1 MGYRASVQNSEGR
14 PGDPP
19 DLPSSRKP
27 NRSAHLRRLPR
38 LLHADHPDASAPRPR
53 PGTDRAKR
61 ARKVRRRPNDRRP
74 SAHDRRPRDRAD
86 PLHPTRARAATPDEP
101 AQTHLAVA
109 AAPQNHRRRPGPVP
123 IPVVKTFEA
132 KSLIQHAADS
142 RFWPNPRRRA
152 RRLRE
157 ISASTWC
164 FAGTGLDG
172 VIPLGM
178 EGVAFDVEG
187 RHFGGADSDALFIGI
202 GVEFAAAR
210 PSRLGC
216 GRRDQLDAAWGE
228 FAMVQPAGPDYP
240 INDLIA

>member
-53 PGTDRAKR
+53 PGTDHAKR

-152 RRLRE
+152 RRGVVETDRPVHVGSRAGALAVVLLGARA
-157 ISASTWC
+157 IGDLGVSAIWLSPW
-164 FAGTGLDG
+164 L
-172 VIPLGM
+172 
-178 EGVAFDVEG
+178 E
-187 RHFGGADSDALFIGI
+187 
-202 GVEFAAAR
+202 
-210 PSRLGC
+210 
-216 GRRDQLDAAWGE
+216 
-228 FAMVQPAGPDYP
+228 
-240 INDLIA
+240 